1 MMIYESPLNDAVL
14 PGPGSP
20 PGMTASKSSKSSS
33 LSSLPSDDE
42 SVVADVAHFEDIGL
56 DDGQLDPRA
65 VSDKHLKNAPNP
77 YSPSFSS
84 DLRAVTRRP
93 ASAST
98 PRLQFSRDSSRTRQ
112 NRDVAPSV
120 RSRPALALQSQIR
133 TTNGRVTSLGLVP
146 EPSTGPLPFRTL
158 GRQPS
163 QTSLSSRRSPSPNL
177 SLSPKDPNLRMRPR
191 RSSWQS
197 NRERKTAL
205 ELEMECDEDDGDD
218 IPDGLVLDN
227 VPISP
232 RPPSERSQS
241 RPPSKA
247 PSPERPP
254 KERVRSVGNGTP
266 AVAVAQG
273 SLRSPTWKS
282 ESALSTMS
290 SAASSRVSS
299 PVATRTK
306 SWSAALAELNAEAKA
321 LTEKLEEHAEKM
333 EHKMQQRS
341 STGSMPN
348 TRRSSD
354 PEVKPRVKSAM
365 AELPPLRRPN
375 IMIDPLP
382 ISKEKEAVL
391 SRTRPSWLPP
401 KDPAEERRHLKE
413 YQKMMAQSLE
423 ADRRRQAA
431 KRARSECR
439 DVAADSIMQIWEH
452 DIIPRWN
459 EAIRERR
466 TRDMWWR
473 GIAPRS
479 RGAVWTRAIGNELGL
494 TKTSFEAALSRAR
507 EAETRAKSGHGSVED
522 MRAVAWFNAISE
534 DVRERTWPDLRIF
547 QPSGPLH
554 QSLIDVLRA
563 YAMYRSDIGYVPG
576 CNTIAALLLLNLP
589 TPTDSFIALA
599 NVLNRPLPLSFYA
612 SDAGAK
618 NSAYNLVLHTL
629 LSKSPSL
636 HEHLIKLAGADRDRD
651 PEAYLETVFTGLFTR
666 HLALDEVTRLWDV
679 YVFEG
684 DALLVRAAVALLL
697 QREMALLATGSVP
710 EVQTVLLGGSVEVV
724 PAAGAASDAALNP
737 TSPSPDGS
745 SATVSPS
752 SSTGGARLSVLS
764 PPPKSPRVVGAQG
777 DEDRWMKAVRDA
789 GKA

>member
-1 MMIYESPLNDAVL
+1 MLTYENSPNDAAL
-14 PGPGSP
+14 SRPGSP

-33 LSSLPSDDE
+33 LSSIPSDDE
-42 SVVADVAHFEDIGL
+42 GADAAHFEDIGL
-56 DDGQLDPRA
+56 DDSQTDPRRL
-65 VSDKHLKNAPNP
+65 SDKHLKNAPNP
-77 YSPSFSS
+77 YSQSFSS
-84 DLRAVTRRP
+84 DLRSVTKRP
-93 ASAST
+93 ASTST
-98 PRLQFSRDSSRTRQ
+98 PRLQYSRESSRTRQ
-112 NRDVAPSV
+112 NREFAAAKSRPSLPPLQSHV
-120 RSRPALALQSQIR
+120 RSAK
-133 TTNGRVTSLGLVP
+133 RVTSPGLTPDPYVG
-146 EPSTGPLPFRTL
+146 TLPFRTL
-158 GRQPS
+158 GRQNS
-163 QTSLSSRRSPSPNL
+163 KTSLGGRRSPSPGL
-177 SLSPKDPNLRMRPR
+177 ALSPRDPSTRPR

-197 NRERKTAL
+197 NRERKTTIEL
-205 ELEMECDEDDGDD
+205 ELECDEDDGDD
-218 IPDGLVLDN
+218 IPDGMWLDN

-241 RPPSKA
+241 RPQSKA
-247 PSPERPP
+247 PSPERPQL

-266 AVAVAQG
+266 AIAVAQG

-282 ESALSTMS
+282 DSALSTLS
-290 SAASSRVSS
+290 SATSSRMTS
-299 PVATRTK
+299 PVMTRAK

-321 LTEKLEEHAEKM
+321 LTEKLEEHAEEM
-333 EHKMQQRS
+333 EHKVQQRS

-348 TRRSSD
+348 ARRSSD
-354 PEVKPRVKSAM
+354 PELKPRVKSAI

-439 DVAADSIMQIWEH
+439 DVAADSIMQIWEN
-452 DIIPRWN
+452 DILPRWN
-459 EAIRERR
+459 DAIRERR
-466 TRDMWWR
+466 TREMWWR

-479 RGAVWTRAIGNELGL
+479 RGAVWTRAIGNDLGL

-507 EAETRAKSGHGSVED
+507 EAETKAKSGHGSVEE
-522 MRAVAWFNAISE
+522 MRALGWFDAINK

-547 QPSGPLH
+547 QPGAPLH
-554 QSLIDVLRA
+554 QSLVDVLRA

-576 CNTIAALLLLNLP
+576 CNTIAALLLLNLS
-589 TPTDSFIALA
+589 TPTDAFIALA

-629 LSKSPSL
+629 AAKSPAL
-636 HEHLIKLAGADRDRD
+636 HEHLFKLLSSSGQSCTPD
-651 PEAYLETVFTGLFTR
+651 AYLEAVFTGLFTR
-666 HLALDEVTRLWDV
+666 HLALDEATRLWDV

-684 DALLVRAAVALLL
+684 DAVLVHAGVALLR
-697 QREMALLATGSVP
+697 QRESGLLEAKSIADVRA
-710 EVQTVLLGGSVEVV
+710 VLGVSERA
-724 PAAGAASDAALNP
+724 PSTASESGNP
-737 TSPSPDGS
+737 TSPGTKPSAVVDKGPKVVAGDG
-745 SATVSPS
+745 A
-752 SSTGGARLSVLS
+752 
-764 PPPKSPRVVGAQG
+764 
-777 DEDRWMKAVRDA
+777 DERWIKAVRDA